1 VRLDLFLKT
10 SRLVK
15 QRSLAK
21 RACDG
26 GRVKVGGRAAKA
38 SHHVHPGER
47 LRIAY
52 PTKVVEVEVVE
63 VPEGNVSRARA
74 RELYRVLSEE
84 RVDEFWPDRAR

>member
-1 VRLDLFLKT
+1 M
-10 SRLVK
+10 
-15 QRSLAK
+15 
-21 RACDG
+21 
-26 GRVKVGGRAAKA
+26 
-38 SHHVHPGER
+38 
-47 LRIAY
+47 RIAY